1 MNMKEQQYVCVLAEC
16 GSITRAAKELYISQP
31 ALSIYINN
39 LEKSLNVKLFER
51 VGKRFILTYAGERYV
66 EKARAML
73 RLEEEFEEEL
83 KDITGNYTGR
93 IRIGVQTRRA
103 TWLLPPVVAAYEQE
117 FPNVDVILYEG
128 IQGVLDQKVKNFQI
142 DLLLCNASDV
152 RPDMKSHLMF
162 KEQLLVAVPQ
172 RHPVNEK
179 ARYVPGDPYR
189 YLDLTHLNGENLI
202 LAKPEQSIRQ
212 DADRFLA
219 EKGVKPRKVRV
230 ISNIET
236 AMQLVAEGLGIGF
249 NREGYARHMKY
260 AKSVNYYGIDNREG
274 KTDFVLA
281 YRKDM
286 PVMGY
291 MQRMIDMLLERGRE
305 YQR

>member
-1 MNMKEQQYVCVLAEC
+1 MKEQQYVCVLADC
-16 GSITRAAKELYISQP
+16 GTITRAAKELYISQP

-39 LEKSLNVKLFER
+39 LEKSLDVKLFER
-51 VGKRFILTYAGERYV
+51 VGKRFVLTYAGERYV

-73 RLEEEFEEEL
+73 RLEEEFQEEL

-103 TWLLPPVVAAYEQE
+103 TWLLPPVVAAYEKE
-117 FPNVDVILYEG
+117 FPRVDVILYEG
-128 IQGVLDQKVKNFQI
+128 IMGVLDQKIKNFQI

-152 RPDMKSHLMF
+152 RPDMKSQLMF

-179 ARYVPGDPYR
+179 ARYVPGEQYR
-189 YLDLTHLNGENLI
+189 YLDLTHLNGEKLI
-202 LAKPEQSIRQ
+202 LAKPDQSIRQ

-219 EKGVKPRKVRV
+219 EKGVVPKKIRV

-236 AMQLVAEGLGIGF
+236 AMQMVAEGLGIGF

-260 AKSVNYYGIDNREG
+260 TKGVNYYGIDSDKGR
-274 KTDFVLA
+274 TDFVLA

-291 MQRMIDMLLERGRE
+291 MQRMVDMLLERGKE

>member
-128 IQGVLDQKVKNFQI
+128 IQGVLDQKSKKFPDRSAFVQRVGRATGHEKP
-142 DLLLCNASDV
+142 SDV
-152 RPDMKSHLMF
+152 QGTASGGGAP
-162 KEQLLVAVPQ
+162 AP
-172 RHPVNEK
+172 
-179 ARYVPGDPYR
+179 PG
-189 YLDLTHLNGENLI
+189 
-202 LAKPEQSIRQ
+202 Q
-212 DADRFLA
+212 
-219 EKGVKPRKVRV
+219 
-230 ISNIET
+230 
-236 AMQLVAEGLGIGF
+236 
-249 NREGYARHMKY
+249 
-260 AKSVNYYGIDNREG
+260 
-274 KTDFVLA
+274 
-281 YRKDM
+281 
-286 PVMGY
+286 
-291 MQRMIDMLLERGRE
+291 
-305 YQR
+305 